1 MSNFKS
7 QEKKKIQTKHLSHIL
22 YFFFSF
28 FSSTHKHIFI
38 SAETASTTGSA
49 DVLICDLFVLMKS
62 CL

>member
-22 YFFFSF
+22 YFFF
-28 FSSTHKHIFI
+28 STHKHIFI